1 MGGTGGTRLRTARG
15 GIAALAA
22 VGSALGLALALP
34 AGGSAAVEVSVP
46 CDGAG
51 GGPQGLVDAIDAANA
66 DGGGTIELASDC
78 TYSFTTGASD
88 AGQGPTALP
97 QIETDVEITGE
108 SSTIER
114 QKSSAQFRLLEV
126 ADSDTAA
133 LTLSGVTLQQGANGY
148 VDNGQGGAILLGSEG
163 SLLVRNSL
171 LRNNSSVNGGAI
183 ASHGAAVRIVDSV
196 LRGNRAT
203 LVDGVGGAVIQRD
216 GPVRIESS
224 RITNNQSTGG
234 GGGVSAQSVSQPS
247 LLEITDSTIAD
258 NQTLENGGGGVFTVG
273 SETLVIERSTI
284 SGNELT
290 GPGAAG
296 SGAGIFASGETAIND
311 STITGNVA
319 GDSAGSDSIGGG
331 VSFEE
336 GASGAITSST
346 IARNSVLG
354 TNGSGAG
361 IAHGDGLTL
370 ASTIVAQNDGGNC
383 LGHPDDGG
391 YNLEDGDSCGFST
404 DAVNDNPR
412 LRPLADNGGETDT
425 MALRRKSPAL
435 NVVPTGV
442 ITCGGTEDQRGVPRP
457 QGPRCDIGALEV
469 VATTTKLKVK
479 RGGTPGRFNLIARVK
494 PDVAIPGNP
503 AGKVAFHDRGKRLGK
518 VQLKGKKNR
527 AKLKV
532 RLKPGKHRLKAT
544 YKGSSV
550 FLLSDSPTRKLS
562 VKRR

>member
-1 MGGTGGTRLRTARG
+1 MAGRSGTRLRAARG

-22 VGSALGLALALP
+22 IASALGLALALP
-34 AGGSAAVEVSVP
+34 AGGSAAVELSVP
-46 CDGAG
+46 CDGTG

-66 DGGGTIELASDC
+66 DGGGTIELASGC
-78 TYSFTTGASD
+78 TYSFTTGASE

-114 QKSSAQFRLLEV
+114 QKDSAQFRLLEV

-133 LTLSGVTLQQGANGY
+133 LTLTGVTLQQGANGF

-163 SLLVRNSL
+163 SLLVRNSI
-171 LRNNSSVNGGAI
+171 LRRNSSVNGGAI

-234 GGGVSAQSVSQPS
+234 GGGVSAQSVGQPS

-258 NQTLENGGGGVFTVG
+258 NQTLENGGGGIFTVG
-273 SETLVIERSTI
+273 SQTLVIERSTI
-284 SGNELT
+284 SGNALT

-296 SGAGIFASGETAIND
+296 SGGGIFASGETHINA
-311 STITGNVA
+311 STITGNAA
-319 GDSAGSDSIGGG
+319 GDPAGSDSIGGG
-331 VSFEE
+331 VSFDQD
-336 GASGAITSST
+336 AFGAITSST

-361 IAHGDGLTL
+361 IAHGDELTL

-383 LGHPDDGG
+383 LDHPDDGG
-391 YNLEDGDSCGFST
+391 YNLEDGDSCGFSA
-404 DAVNDNPR
+404 DAVNDDPR
-412 LRPLADNGGETDT
+412 LRPPADNGGETET
-425 MALRRKSPAL
+425 LALGRKSPAL
-435 NVVPTGV
+435 NVVPAGEL
-442 ITCGGTEDQRGVPRP
+442 TCGGTADQRGVPRP
-457 QGPRCDIGALEV
+457 QGRRCDIGALEV
-469 VATTTKLKVK
+469 VATTTRLKVK
-479 RGGTPGRFNLIARVK
+479 QRKKPGRVKLIARVK

-503 AGKVAFHDRGKRLGK
+503 AGKVAFRDRKRGFGNK
-518 VQLKGKKNR
+518 QLAGRKNR

-532 RLKPGKHRLKAT
+532 KLKPGKHRIKAS
-544 YKGSSV
+544 YKGSSL
-550 FLLSDSPTRKLS
+550 FLPSDSKGLKLR
-562 VKRR
+562 VKAR